1 MSHQTFVLV
10 LTWQHSIMQ
19 ICGCLLR
26 VGVSISQRCLT
37 SHVCAENHQTHCCH
51 ATRRK
56 PTNNHTFS
64 MPQQLSMAYCNG
76 FIFVADPF
84 LHTLVWTWETFP
96 LERNP
101 AWTSFV
107 KAEYLEARKNGRQ
120 VAKASSKGPKASS
133 KHFSKPWQDF
143 GNTMK
148 HNAL

>member
-1 MSHQTFVLV
+1 
-10 LTWQHSIMQ
+10 
-19 ICGCLLR
+19 
-26 VGVSISQRCLT
+26 
-37 SHVCAENHQTHCCH
+37 
-51 ATRRK
+51 
-56 PTNNHTFS
+56 
-64 MPQQLSMAYCNG
+64 MAYCNG

-148 HNAL
+148 HNALWIIEIVFPVFLQFGALFKFRRSWIWLSYAMSTLVRSRSLVLPSNGFIPLEQSKQCVPLESEV